1 MINNFGESFFKM
13 SADEIEKIKRMYAL
27 KETDLNSQIKLLKN
41 ELDMFR
47 ETVSNLESANKTL
60 SDECME
66 LRKTSNVS
74 SDSSHSNQELE
85 ILRKDMLRYKI
96 AYEKTEAKNKD
107 LIKRLESVSSGI
119 TQGDVTSSN
128 NTSIL
133 QENEYLKNQL
143 KDSRITLN
151 KLTTESEHLKNK
163 FEELS
168 KLFLE
173 KDKEIEFL
181 SKEIVRQKDVIKKIE
196 ISKQNENIEQA
207 SLKKTVL
214 LVEDSLIIRT
224 VQKNILE
231 SIGFDVVVAKDV
243 PEAKSHLEKSIPDL
257 AIIDVD
263 LSEPLDGLQVA
274 KDLQSL
280 SKKTPFLLMLSTK
293 EDFNSDV
300 SNVNSFNIVYKD
312 QFKQDSFIE
321 TVQSAFTLKFN

>member
-1 MINNFGESFFKM
+1 M

-66 LRKTSNVS
+66 LRKNNYNSNVS
-74 SDSSHSNQELE
+74 SDSNHSNQELE

-143 KDSRITLN
+143 KDSRITFN

-196 ISKQNENIEQA
+196 INNQNTNIEQT

-274 KDLQSL
+274 KDLQLL

-293 EDFNSDV
+293 EDFNSHV
-300 SNVNSFNIVYKD
+300 SNINSFNIVYKD

>member
-1 MINNFGESFFKM
+1 M

>member
-1 MINNFGESFFKM
+1 M

-60 SDECME
+60 SDECID

-74 SDSSHSNQELE
+74 SDSNNSNQELE

-107 LIKRLESVSSGI
+107 LIKRLESVSSGL

-143 KDSRITLN
+143 KDSRITFN

-181 SKEIVRQKDVIKKIE
+181 SKEIVRQKDIIKKIE
-196 ISKQNENIEQA
+196 INNQNTNIEQA

>member
-1 MINNFGESFFKM
+1 M

-60 SDECME
+60 SDECID

-74 SDSSHSNQELE
+74 SDSNNSNQELE

-107 LIKRLESVSSGI
+107 LIKRLESVSSGL

-143 KDSRITLN
+143 KDSRVTFN

-181 SKEIVRQKDVIKKIE
+181 SKEIVRQKDIIKKIE
-196 ISKQNENIEQA
+196 INNQNTNIEQA

>member
-1 MINNFGESFFKM
+1 M

-60 SDECME
+60 SDECID

-74 SDSSHSNQELE
+74 SDSNNSNQELE

-107 LIKRLESVSSGI
+107 LIKRLESVSSGL

-143 KDSRITLN
+143 KDSRITFN

-181 SKEIVRQKDVIKKIE
+181 SKEIVRQKDIIKKIE
-196 ISKQNENIEQA
+196 INNQNTNIEQA

-274 KDLQSL
+274 KDLQLL

-293 EDFNSDV
+293 EDFNSDI